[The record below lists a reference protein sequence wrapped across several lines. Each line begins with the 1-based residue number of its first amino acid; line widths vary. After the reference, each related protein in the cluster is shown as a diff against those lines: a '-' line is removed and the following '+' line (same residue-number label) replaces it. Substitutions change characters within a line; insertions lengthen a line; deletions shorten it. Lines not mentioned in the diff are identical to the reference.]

1 LHAWTICLNGSTDHQ
16 VEQLHFKGLLE
27 AYELEEQ
34 ASEERVKQ
42 NVLQKVT
49 GSFDETIFLPLK
61 GPDGSVRT
69 TVQSTNRALP
79 DIPTPPGQNVCLIAV
94 VPDVFHEQRIQDLQ
108 SKRLASAKKDYI
120 STKNGIY
127 RSSGEILEER
137 EFYETWNKE
146 HPENEL
152 PGDEPLLRFLGVY
165 ETESKAKDALSLF
178 NDLNMPKACISMGRW
193 IRLRDIKTVKT
204 ERMYSDP
211 KLQILL
217 GALDQA
223 KDLTKEATTAS

>member
-1 LHAWTICLNGSTDHQ
+1 
-16 VEQLHFKGLLE
+16 
-27 AYELEEQ
+27 
-34 ASEERVKQ
+34 
-42 NVLQKVT
+42 
-49 GSFDETIFLPLK
+49 
-61 GPDGSVRT
+61 
-69 TVQSTNRALP
+69 
-79 DIPTPPGQNVCLIAV
+79 V
-94 VPDVFHEQRIQDLQ
+94 VPDVFHERRIQDLQ